1 MDSEDDE
8 NEGVKNRS
16 FAGWIA
22 SDGDGIVTGELR
34 TPGKRGMG
42 ANLSVENSRWGTRG
56 QLVERAVVVQVVHF

>member
-8 NEGVKNRS
+8 NEGVRNRS
-16 FAGWIA
+16 FAGWTA
-22 SDGDGIVTGELR
+22 GDGDRIVAGELR
-34 TPGKRGMG
+34 TSRKRGMG